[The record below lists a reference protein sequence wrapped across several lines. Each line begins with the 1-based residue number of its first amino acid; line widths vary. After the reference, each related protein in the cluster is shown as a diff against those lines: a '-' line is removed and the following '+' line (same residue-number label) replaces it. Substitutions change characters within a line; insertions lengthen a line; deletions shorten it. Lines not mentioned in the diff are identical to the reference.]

1 MNSHSSL
8 FIRVADITL
17 HIATDSP
24 HMKLQPE
31 GAIKEF
37 VVSARKPDVSI
48 QALWGNLSRRTLGKK
63 IFDSGALWQ
72 LYEENGSYLFRFTS
86 PTLGPHPYKIASFD
100 NKFTQCEI
108 LLNCSSF
115 KLNQPVYPFEYP
127 LDELTVNH
135 FLAMREGMEVHA
147 CGVLVPSGGAYLFVG
162 QSGAGK
168 TTMARL
174 YQRVNQVK
182 ILSDDR
188 IVLRRKNRRIWMY
201 GTPWHGE
208 AEVASPEKGHLTKI
222 FFLRHGEGNELV
234 PLRKAEAVAR
244 LFTSCFPPF
253 YHQQAIEFILAF
265 FNEVVNTTPCYEF
278 TFFPDERAVAFIGSS
293 DED

>member
-1 MNSHSSL
+1 MSTHSSL

-17 HIATDSP
+17 RITTDSP
-24 HMKLQPE
+24 HMKVQPE
-31 GAIKEF
+31 GAVKEF
-37 VVSARKPDVSI
+37 VVSARKPDVNI
-48 QALWGNLSRRTLGKK
+48 QAFWGNLSQRTWGKK

-72 LYEENGSYLFRFTS
+72 LYQQNGSYLFRFTS
-86 PTLGPHPYKIASFD
+86 SILGPHPYKTASFN
-100 NKFTQCEI
+100 NKFTECEI

-115 KLNQPVYPFEYP
+115 KPDQTVYPLEYP
-127 LDELTVNH
+127 LDELIVTH
-135 FLAMREGMEVHA
+135 FLAMREGGEVHA
-147 CGVLVPSGGAYLFVG
+147 CGVLIPSGEAYLFVG

-174 YQRVNQVK
+174 YQKLNQVK

-188 IVLRRKNRRIWMY
+188 IVLRRRNHGIWMY

-208 AEVASPEKGHLTKI
+208 AEIASPEKGHLTKI
-222 FFLRHGEGNELV
+222 FFLRHGEKNRLV
-234 PLRKAEAVAR
+234 PLGKAEAVSR

-265 FNEVVNTTPCYEF
+265 FDEVVKTIPCYEL
-278 TFFPDERAVAFIGSS
+278 TFFPDERAVAFIDGLT
-293 DED
+293 

>member
-1 MNSHSSL
+1 MSIHHSL

-17 HIATDSP
+17 HIATDNP
-24 HMKLQPE
+24 HMKVQPR
-31 GAIKEF
+31 GAVKEF
-37 VVSARKPDVSI
+37 IVSPRKPDVNI
-48 QALWGNLSRRTLGKK
+48 QVLWENLSQRTWGKK

-72 LYEENGSYLFRFTS
+72 LYQQNGSYLFRFIS
-86 PTLGPHPYKIASFD
+86 PALGPHPCKIASF
-100 NKFTQCEI
+100 NKEFSRGEI
-108 LLNCSSF
+108 HLHLPYF
-115 KLNQPVYPFEYP
+115 KLDQPVYPLEYP

-174 YQRVNQVK
+174 YQKLNQVK

-188 IVLRRKNRRIWMY
+188 IVLRRKNRGIWMY

-208 AEVASPEKGHLTKI
+208 AEIASPEKGRLTKI
-222 FFLRHGEGNELV
+222 FFLRHGEKNELV

-265 FNEVVNTTPCYEF
+265 FDEVVETIPCYEL
-278 TFFPDERAVAFIGSS
+278 TFFPDERVVGFIDGLT
-293 DED
+293 

>member
-1 MNSHSSL
+1 MSTHSSL

-17 HIATDSP
+17 HITTDSP
-24 HMKLQPE
+24 RMKVQSG
-31 GAIKEF
+31 GAVKNF
-37 VVSARKPDVSI
+37 VVSPRKPDVDI
-48 QALWGNLSRRTLGKK
+48 QALWGNLSQRTRGKK

-72 LYEENGSYLFRFTS
+72 LYQQNGSYLFRFTS
-86 PTLGPHPYKIASFD
+86 SALGPHPYKIASFN

-115 KLNQPVYPFEYP
+115 KLDQPVYPLEYP
-127 LDELTVNH
+127 LDELTVTH
-135 FLAMREGMEVHA
+135 FLAMREGVEVHA
-147 CGVLVPSGGAYLFVG
+147 CGVLNPSGESHLFVG

-174 YQRVNQVK
+174 YQKLNQVK

-188 IVLRRKNRRIWMY
+188 IVLRRKSHGIWMY

-208 AEVASPEKGHLTKI
+208 AEIASPEKGHLTKI
-222 FFLRHGEGNELV
+222 FFLRHGEKNRLV
-234 PLRKAEAVAR
+234 PLGKAEAVSR

-265 FNEVVNTTPCYEF
+265 FDEVVKTIPCYEL
-278 TFFPDERAVAFIGSS
+278 TFFPDERVAGFIDGLT
-293 DED
+293 

>member
-1 MNSHSSL
+1 MSTHSSL

-17 HIATDSP
+17 RITADSP
-24 HMKLQPE
+24 HMKVQSE
-31 GAIKEF
+31 GAMKQFI
-37 VVSARKPDVSI
+37 VSPRKPDVNI
-48 QALWGNLSRRTLGKK
+48 QALWGNLSQRTWGKK

-72 LYEENGSYLFRFTS
+72 LYQENGSYLFRFTS
-86 PTLGPHPYKIASFD
+86 PTLGPHPYKIASF
-100 NKFTQCEI
+100 NKEFSKGEI

-115 KLNQPVYPFEYP
+115 KPDQPVYPLEYP
-127 LDELTVNH
+127 LDELTVTH
-135 FLAMREGMEVHA
+135 FLAMREGVEVHA
-147 CGVLVPSGGAYLFVG
+147 CGVLGPSGEAYLFVG

-174 YQRVNQVK
+174 YQKLNQVK

-188 IVLRRKNRRIWMY
+188 IVLRRKNHGIWMY

-208 AEVASPEKGHLTKI
+208 AEIASPEKRRLTKI
-222 FFLRHGEGNELV
+222 FFLRHGEKNHLV
-234 PLRKAEAVAR
+234 PLRKAEAVSR

-265 FNEVVNTTPCYEF
+265 FDEVVKTIPCYEL
-278 TFFPDERAVAFIGSS
+278 TFSPDERAVAFIDGLT
-293 DED
+293 

>member
-1 MNSHSSL
+1 MSTHSSL

-17 HIATDSP
+17 HITADSP
-24 HMKLQPE
+24 HMKVQSE
-31 GAIKEF
+31 GAVKQFI
-37 VVSARKPDVSI
+37 VSPRKPDVII
-48 QALWGNLSRRTLGKK
+48 QALWGNPSQRTWGKK

-72 LYEENGSYLFRFTS
+72 LYQENGSYLFCFTS
-86 PTLGPHPYKIASFD
+86 PTLGPHPYKIASFN

-115 KLNQPVYPFEYP
+115 NLDQPVYPLEYP
-127 LDELTVNH
+127 LDELTVTH
-135 FLAMREGMEVHA
+135 FLAMREGVEVHA
-147 CGVLVPSGGAYLFVG
+147 CGVLNPSGEAHLFVG

-174 YQRVNQVK
+174 YQKLNQVK

-188 IVLRRKNRRIWMY
+188 IVLRRKNHGIWMY

-208 AEVASPEKGHLTKI
+208 AEIASPEKGHLTKI
-222 FFLRHGEGNELV
+222 FFLRHGEKNRLV
-234 PLRKAEAVAR
+234 PLGKAEAVSR
-244 LFTSCFPPF
+244 LFTSSFPPL

-265 FNEVVNTTPCYEF
+265 FDEVVKTIPCYEL
-278 TFFPDERAVAFIGSS
+278 TFFPDERVVAFVDGLT
-293 DED
+293 